1 MTVRSG
7 VEKRE
12 FFVLH
17 DYGQGGLWAILRAE
31 SAEQVRCKY
40 PGVEVFE
47 GRPPMLDD
55 ATVAA
60 IRSAG
65 EHDIDDSPAG
75 WLAEVAEPPRSA

>member
-1 MTVRSG
+1 MTVHSG
-7 VEKRE
+7 VGRQE

-31 SAEQVRCKY
+31 SAEQVRRNY
-40 PGVEVFE
+40 PDVEVFE

-60 IRSAG
+60 IRRAG
-65 EHDIDDSPAG
+65 VRDIDDPPGG
-75 WLAEVAEPPRSA
+75 WLAELRNVLK